1 MLLQPDCIP
10 CILKMVLSSL
20 RNLTDDGDVG
30 RELITRAL
38 RLPALRGEN
47 WDLTSPEA
55 IEPVMDTIK
64 EAFQS
69 EDPFAALKEEQ
80 NARALALY
88 PSFRKAVQESSDPL
102 FAAVNLA
109 ILGNGVDL
117 MVSGRSI
124 NVPEVLAEELANPI
138 VAKSYAIFREKLAKA
153 RRILY
158 LGDNSGEIV
167 FDKVLIETITEFFD
181 PQITFVVRSVAALND
196 ATLYEAKR
204 VGMDRVATVIPNGI
218 DGSIA
223 GTILSR
229 CSSEVRELFHT
240 ADLVISKG
248 GGNFDSLESQTGK
261 CRNITFLLLAK
272 CVPYC
277 NYFKL
282 RMFEPILGNFFH

>member
-20 RNLTDDGDVG
+20 RNLTDDEDVC
-30 RELITRAL
+30 RDLITRAL

-55 IEPVMDTIK
+55 IEPVMDAIK

-69 EDPFAALKEEQ
+69 EDPFTALKEEQ

-124 NVPEVLAEELANPI
+124 DVPEVLAEELANPI
-138 VAKSYAIFREKLAKA
+138 VTKPYAIFREKLAKTP
-153 RRILY
+153 RLLY

-181 PQITFVVRSVAALND
+181 PKITFVVRSVAALND
-196 ATLYEAKR
+196 ATPHEAKR
-204 VGMDRVATVIPNGI
+204 VGMDRVATVIPNGV
-218 DGSIA
+218 DGSVA
-223 GTILSR
+223 GTVLPR
-229 CSSEVRELFHT
+229 CSAEVQELFHT

-282 RMFEPILGNFFH
+282 RMFEPILANFFH